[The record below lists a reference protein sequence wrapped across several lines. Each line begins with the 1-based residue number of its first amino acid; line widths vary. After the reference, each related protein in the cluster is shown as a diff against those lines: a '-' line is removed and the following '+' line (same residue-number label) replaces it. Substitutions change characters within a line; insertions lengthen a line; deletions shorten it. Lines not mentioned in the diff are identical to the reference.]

1 MFQFGTKVKFSVNM
15 SFHDD
20 WAELSSEVAKTER
33 IAEKYMRKTNTV
45 DALNTILKFF
55 EDAPPR
61 QSKE

>member
-1 MFQFGTKVKFSVNM
+1 M

-55 EDAPPR
+55 EDASPR